1 MSLLTPEITAHLTT
15 LYSSTSRHYHN
26 LSHIQALL
34 GLLNEYR
41 FHFQDA
47 PAVEAAIWFHD
58 AIYDPQT
65 LKGHQNELKSAE
77 LAGQM
82 LTDAGVNAKQV
93 EKIKEM
99 IGATATHA
107 LPRRFSESDLDKRG
121 EARDLALFL
130 DMDLSILG
138 AEKLEYE
145 WYESMVRKEYNWVG
159 DHEWRVGRADVLGR
173 LLGLSSSK
181 NGAGKKE
188 SGEVKEQKFI
198 YHTDL
203 FRELFEDQAR
213 RNMRSSLDMLEGL
226 PLYQ

>member
-15 LYSSTSRHYHN
+15 LYSSPSRHYHN
-26 LSHIQALL
+26 LSHVESLL
-34 GLLNEYR
+34 ALLNEYR

-47 PAVEAAIWFHD
+47 PAAEAAIWFHD

-65 LKGHQNELKSAE
+65 LKGDQNELQSAE
-77 LAGQM
+77 LAGEM
-82 LTDAGVNAKQV
+82 LTAAGVNTEQV
-93 EKIKEM
+93 ERVTEM
-99 IGATATHA
+99 IEATATHV
-107 LPRRFSESDLDKRG
+107 LPCRFSEADIDTQG
-121 EARDLALFL
+121 EARDVALFL

-145 WYESMVRKEYNWVG
+145 WYEGMVRREYNWVG
-159 DHEWRVGRADVLGR
+159 DHEWRVGRADDIE
-173 LLGLSSSK
+173 
-181 NGAGKKE
+181 KE
-188 SGEVKEQKFI
+188 KEQKFI

-203 FRELFEDQAR
+203 FRGLFEDQAR

>member
-1 MSLLTPEITAHLTT
+1 MSLLTPDITAHLTT
-15 LYSSTSRHYHN
+15 LYSSPSRHYHN

-41 FHFQDA
+41 FHFQDP

-65 LKGHQNELKSAE
+65 LKGDLNERKSAE

-82 LTDAGVNAKQV
+82 LTAAGVNPHQV

-99 IGATATHA
+99 IEATATHA
-107 LPRRFSESDLDKRG
+107 LPARFSESDLSKQG

-145 WYESMVRKEYNWVG
+145 RYESLVRREYNWVG
-159 DHEWRVGRADVLGR
+159 DHDWRVGRADVLRR
-173 LLGLSSSK
+173 LLGTCQSDSREDIEK
-181 NGAGKKE
+181 RRE
-188 SGEVKEQKFI
+188 SFI
-198 YHTDL
+198 YYTDL
-203 FRELFEDQAR
+203 FVGLFEDQAG